1 MKNKKNW
8 SVIMQGTDDRRSKM
22 RGPVLLGIIAGLHV
36 VAIAGFLV
44 IQGCAT
50 KPTMVESPPTP
61 VMPPRAD
68 VDVPA
73 VEALPGPV
81 FQPPVAVE
89 YAPSSL
95 DAASVQTYT
104 VASGD
109 SLSKIAARHGVTV
122 REIAELNGIKDPGK
136 IRIGQKLKLPSYAS
150 LDESAPVHAA
160 KAHPAKAAPAQKK
173 VAQPAAA
180 GAGEYVVQSGDS
192 LSKIAARH
200 GVKAR
205 DLAEANGIKDLN
217 RIRVGQKLLIPG
229 GSAKAAAPAKKS
241 EAPAVKAEESAPAL
255 APASAV
261 SEPPPAVESA
271 VETSAP
277 PAVQSAPAQ
286 LLDPAQIPFDYT
298 LRSGETIREIAQN
311 FGVLEQD
318 ILNLNNL
325 SDASGIS
332 AGTTLKIPPPA
343 Q

>member
-8 SVIMQGTDDRRSKM
+8 SVIMQGTDERRSNM

-50 KPTMVESPPTP
+50 KPTMVEPPPTP

-68 VDVPA
+68 VDVPPI
-73 VEALPGPV
+73 EALPGPT

-104 VASGD
+104 VVSGD
-109 SLSKIAARHGVTV
+109 SLSKIAKRHGVTV
-122 REIAELNGIKDPGK
+122 REITELNGIKDPGK

-150 LDESAPVHAA
+150 LDESAPAHAA
-160 KAHPAKAAPAQKK
+160 KAKPAKATAQKK
-173 VAQPAAA
+173 AATSAAA
-180 GAGEYVVQSGDS
+180 DAGEYVVQSGDS

-217 RIRVGQKLLIPG
+217 RIRVGQKLKIPG
-229 GSAKAAAPAKKS
+229 GAAKTAASSTKSAT
-241 EAPAVKAEESAPAL
+241 PAVKP
-255 APASAV
+255 V
-261 SEPPPAVESA
+261 VESA
-271 VETSAP
+271 TPVSVTPVEVP
-277 PAVQSAPAQ
+277 PAADTTVAIEASPAAQNAPAQ
-286 LLDPAQIPFDYT
+286 LLDPTQIPFEYT
-298 LRSGETIREIAQN
+298 LRPGETIQDVAQN

-325 SDASGIS
+325 TDGSGVS
-332 AGTTLKIPPPA
+332 GGTKLKIPVSAP
-343 Q
+343 